1 MCVRNTF
8 LFLQRVVNEII
19 VLVPVNT
26 RLIVVGG
33 NDINGDLH
41 IIKKEASLIR
51 EWEKGGRNRMILILC
66 LSRQV

>member
-41 IIKKEASLIR
+41 IIKKKLH
-51 EWEKGGRNRMILILC
+51 
-66 LSRQV
+66 